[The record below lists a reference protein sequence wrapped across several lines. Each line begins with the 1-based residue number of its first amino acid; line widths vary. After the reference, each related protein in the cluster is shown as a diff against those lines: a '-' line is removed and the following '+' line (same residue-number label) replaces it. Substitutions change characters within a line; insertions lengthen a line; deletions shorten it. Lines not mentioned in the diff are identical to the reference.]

1 MKLYKFIAIS
11 VLSIISNYSFA
22 QTTTVVDDIKVV
34 YINKDVTVHFRSPEP
49 INYIDISTNNLIG
62 DIPIDNI
69 AKVKCVADSTFK
81 EGNVLAVVSIAGDS
95 YLAQYKI
102 VYSESES
109 HQATDI
115 EIDQY
120 DMHSLQFPSIT
131 LTRYEMRQFALKMQE
146 RPRKFR
152 KVQSKAMGLKAHINN
167 IYAYGDY
174 IFIDVTYENV
184 TKIKYDIALF
194 DFKIEDRKIYKATN
208 SQSIEIKPVFV
219 LYDNPHFQ
227 NTYRNIF
234 AFDKFTFPNDKIF
247 KIRLIEKEISGRTL
261 ELAIEYRD
269 LLNADTF

>member
-11 VLSIISNYSFA
+11 ILSIISNYSFS
-22 QTTTVVDDIKVV
+22 QTTTVGDIKIV
-34 YINKDVTVHFRSPEP
+34 YINKNVTVHFRSPEP

-69 AKVKCVADSTFK
+69 AKIKCIADSTYR
-81 EGNVLAVVSIAGDS
+81 EGDVLAIVSIAGDS

-102 VYSESES
+102 IYSEYES

-120 DMHSLQFPSIT
+120 DMRSSQFPSIT
-131 LTRYEMRQFALKMQE
+131 LTHYEMRQFALKMQE
-146 RPRKFR
+146 KPRKFR

-174 IFIDVTYENV
+174 IFIDATFENV
-184 TKIKYDIALF
+184 TKIKYDIDLISF
-194 DFKIEDRKIYKATN
+194 RIEDKKIYKATN
-208 SQSIEIKPVFV
+208 SQSIEIKPVFQ
-219 LYDNPHFQ
+219 LYDNPYFQ

-234 AFDKFTFPNDKIF
+234 AFEKFTFPNDKIF
-247 KIRLIEKEISGRTL
+247 KIILIEKEISGRTL
-261 ELAIEYRD
+261 QLAIEYRD
-269 LLNADTF
+269 LLHADTF